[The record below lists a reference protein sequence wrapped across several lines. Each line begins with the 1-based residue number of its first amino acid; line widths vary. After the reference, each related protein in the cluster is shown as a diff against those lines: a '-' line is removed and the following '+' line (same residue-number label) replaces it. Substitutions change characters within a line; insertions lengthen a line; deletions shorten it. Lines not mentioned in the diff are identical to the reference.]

1 MMTTTLIITEVV
13 SLMFLIKNGYYV
25 IISKKGGTF
34 TTHAWKDGI
43 VCHLNFLTKNESLN
57 AGDDLKFSQVTRQ

>member
-1 MMTTTLIITEVV
+1 MEVV
-13 SLMFLIKNGYYV
+13 SLKFLIKKNGYYV

-43 VCHLNFLTKNESLN
+43 VYHLNFLTKNESLN
-57 AGDDLKFSQVTRQ
+57 AGGPLKIFPSHLDSEQI